1 MVEIVNF
8 CVSKYLYLSSRGMD
22 KYGARC
28 YTCTFDFWDVPPLK
42 SNFGLNSRNLE
53 LLNHPSN
60 GS

>member
-28 YTCTFDFWDVPPLK
+28 YTCTFDFWDVPPLY
-42 SNFGLNSRNLE
+42 GHVESRGVDVI
-53 LLNHPSN
+53 S
-60 GS
+60 